1 MWAMTSMRPCD
12 IIMTLHCLHCDIML
26 TFFWPCCVNSVATPI
41 LPCSPIRKP
50 IHDRLWVESSVSGV
64 IRCTLIHVPASSP
77 RIRPTCSGSGFPR
90 PATSTPG
97 LCAHSFPGPMILFW
111 WITWPRLGLEG
122 CDAAIQ
128 VSRTQHGSPQTVP
141 ALLFMSLSGE
151 LMKKKSTLN
160 IFWPFD
166 LLYWWLCLLL
176 LWNLKKGF
184 SFTWISCLLWPRLEL
199 VEDQYKQ
206 STNAVTTHSNL
217 SPRLWTGSLLSCFY
231 ENNVF
236 FHSLS
241 LSNTHTWIRMHA
253 HTLTHTQIS
262 TH

>member
-1 MWAMTSMRPCD
+1 
-12 IIMTLHCLHCDIML
+12 MTLHWLHCDIML

-50 IHDRLWVESSVSGV
+50 IHHRLWVESSVSGV
-64 IRCTLIHVPASSP
+64 IRSTLIHVPASSP

-97 LCAHSFPGPMILFW
+97 LCAHSLPGPMILFW

-141 ALLFMSLSGE
+141 ALLFTSLSGE
-151 LMKKKSTLN
+151 LMKKKNHFKHFLTLWSF
-160 IFWPFD
+160 ILMTLSFAA
-166 LLYWWLCLLL
+166 
-176 LWNLKKGF
+176 LKPEKGF

-206 STNAVTTHSNL
+206 STHAVTTHSNL

-241 LSNTHTWIRMHA
+241 LSLSNTHMDKNA
-253 HTLTHTQIS
+253 HTHWLTHR
-262 TH
+262 